1 MTAPPCHAL
10 SAVSSRL
17 RPSPGT
23 YLPCPTLPY
32 PTLPFPALPRP
43 LPVISQ
49 EMNARAAYR
58 SSPGK
63 SHALDDPEKEISADG
78 AFFRKWQSWDRAS
91 GMAERIAGLRE
102 WPSRCLPGGL
112 GEWADVAAAAAAGMS
127 PQTNGGAMC

>member
-23 YLPCPTLPY
+23 D
-32 PTLPFPALPRP
+32 LPFPAPPRP

-49 EMNARAAYR
+49 EMNARAADR

-102 WPSRCLPGGL
+102 WPSRCLTGGL
-112 GEWADVAAAAAAGMS
+112 GEWADVAAATAAGMS